1 VHTVMRGMRTVVGVT
16 PHAKQAFVLA
26 GVLAAA
32 VAMTSCSDSS
42 TSSSGSTGSSSPAVR
57 PSPTTAAPS
66 PRNTSAFC
74 LDLSTF
80 QVGVL
85 SFRADAGK
93 AIQGEPLDFT
103 ELRRKAALIARYG
116 KEMRAT
122 APPDIAE
129 HFTTVLDA
137 VATSA
142 RGLKQG
148 GSARAVIEPL
158 YGKRNQA
165 AFEAVQKYEC
175 R

>member
-1 VHTVMRGMRTVVGVT
+1 
-16 PHAKQAFVLA
+16 LA
-26 GVLAAA
+26 GALVAVLTLAG
-32 VAMTSCSDSS
+32 CSG
-42 TSSSGSTGSSSPAVR
+42 GSGSSSAS
-57 PSPTTAAPS
+57 PSSRARAATTAAASPS

-85 SFRADAGK
+85 AFRSEAGK
-93 AIQGEPLDFT
+93 AMQGQPLDFT
-103 ELRRKAALIARYG
+103 ELRRKAALVATWG

-129 HFTTVLDA
+129 HFRTVLDA
-137 VATSA
+137 IATSA
-142 RGLKQG
+142 RRLKPG
-148 GSARAVIEPL
+148 GSARAVLDPL